1 MSLIITLT
9 GMSTS
14 GKSTLAKALSAVDHF
29 QEAVS
34 VTTRA
39 MRPGEINGVDY
50 HFVSEAQFNDYVAQ
64 GVLLEHVRSH
74 HAGYGVPAFEVE
86 NILAEGKSPVLV
98 LEPMG
103 VQAIHRVALERD
115 YRFLSVYV
123 HTDLTTIMQRFLD
136 RIHGQIELGRDVNYG
151 QEAKRLHTMLGIE
164 KQWANA
170 WPWDL
175 TLLNLH
181 QNNGLEKAV
190 DDFTRYHKQALN
202 FHAEPGAELLAT
214 QAANGKSIEELQGI
228 IEHTVKEG
236 HDAHV
241 FNNKLIDSGN
251 RNLNRHKMEVPTPS
265 YS

>member
-14 GKSTLAKALSAVDHF
+14 GKSTLAKALSSVKHF

-39 MRPGEINGVDY
+39 MRPGETNGVDY
-50 HFVSEAQFNDYVAQ
+50 HFVSDTQFNDYVSQ
-64 GVLLEHVRSH
+64 GALLEHVRSH

-123 HTDLTTIMQRFLD
+123 HTDVITIMQRFLD

-164 KQWANA
+164 KHWASA

-175 TLLNLH
+175 TLINLH
-181 QNNGLEKAV
+181 QNNGLQKAV
-190 DDFTRYHKQALN
+190 EDFTHYHSQAIN
-202 FHAEPGAELLAT
+202 FQPEPGAQLLTA
-214 QAANGKSIEELQGI
+214 QAENCKTIEELQAI
-228 IEHTVKEG
+228 IESSVKEG
-236 HDAHV
+236 HDAHI
-241 FNNKLIDSGN
+241 FNKKLIDNGN
-251 RNLNRHKMEVPTPS
+251 RNLNRHKMEIPTPS